1 MTDDLRL
8 SQLVCSRLCHDL
20 VGAAGAVNAGLEIL
34 AEMGGLDDS
43 AMALATNSGLEMTRR
58 LAFFRVAFGAGGA
71 GRSGAEVSV
80 MRKIAAEYLE
90 AGNVDLDWVDLGD
103 GVRELEP
110 DLGKLLLNLILIASE
125 CLPRGGSV
133 SVKLAEVQGGVG
145 LAVAAIGA
153 GAGLR
158 EDVAQALTP
167 GEAAENLDSRNIHGL
182 LTQLLVLAAGCELE
196 IAADEGEVRFA
207 ALAI

>member
-103 GVRELEP
+103 GC
-110 DLGKLLLNLILIASE
+110 GAS
-125 CLPRGGSV
+125 L
-133 SVKLAEVQGGVG
+133 
-145 LAVAAIGA
+145 
-153 GAGLR
+153 
-158 EDVAQALTP
+158 
-167 GEAAENLDSRNIHGL
+167 SRI
-182 LTQLLVLAAGCELE
+182 
-196 IAADEGEVRFA
+196 
-207 ALAI
+207 

>member
-43 AMALATNSGLEMTRR
+43 AMALATSSGLEMTRR

-71 GRSGAEVSV
+71 GRSGAEVTV
-80 MRKIAAEYLE
+80 MRKIAGEYLE
-90 AGNVDLDWVDLGD
+90 SGNVDLDWVDLGD

-125 CLPRGGSV
+125 CLPRGGTV

-158 EDVAQALTP
+158 EDVALALTP